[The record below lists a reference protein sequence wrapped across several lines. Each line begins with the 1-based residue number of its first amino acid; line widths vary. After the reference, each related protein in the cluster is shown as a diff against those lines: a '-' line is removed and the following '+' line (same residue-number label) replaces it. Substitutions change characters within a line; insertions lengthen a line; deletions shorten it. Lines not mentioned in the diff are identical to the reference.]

1 MLVQNEPTL
10 HDKQTAARG
19 QGVVMVVVVVVVRR
33 NISKDASHTTLIM
46 YVRNRIRKGRK
57 LRDSTVGT
65 RRKTHLLPQRELI

>member
-19 QGVVMVVVVVVVRR
+19 QGVVMVVVVVRR